1 MVKQRFL
8 LVLFAVLLLA
18 SPASA
23 KYFWQDFN
31 VSLLGGSNYRIPY
44 DNPNLFNLAKPYNND
59 EARTVFTFEHC
70 GETDFGDTFMFFDY
84 MWNNDGDS
92 EFYAEVNPRISIG
105 KALNK
110 DLSNGIIQDYFLSY
124 CYEHDDTFYSND
136 SSLDAAGNPVGKDL
150 HLRNHLFGFGINFKI
165 KGFTHF
171 KIDYFLRA
179 NGQADHPAGHAAYKN
194 QQITFVWGYPF
205 NIGDAEFVYDG
216 FVDYTTPE
224 TDSANVKHESSTNF
238 TSQLKWN
245 LGKALKLKNY
255 KKNKLYLGVE
265 YVYWVNKFGIKD
277 GKELFTGAKR
287 YWDSDERNVNVLV
300 QYHF

>member
-1 MVKQRFL
+1 MVKQRIL
-8 LVLFAVLLLA
+8 LVLFAALLLA

-31 VSLLGGSNYRIPY
+31 VSLLGGANYRIPY
-44 DNPNLFNLAKPYNND
+44 DNPNLFNVALPYEND
-59 EARTVFTFEHC
+59 ETRTVFTFEHC

-84 MWNNDGDS
+84 LWNNDGDR
-92 EFYAEVNPRISIG
+92 EFYAEVNPRISLG

-136 SSLDAAGNPVGKDL
+136 SGTNTDL
-150 HLRNHLFGFGINFKI
+150 HLRNHLFGFGINFKF

-179 NGQADHPAGHAAYKN
+179 NGQSDHPAGHAPYKN
-194 QQITFVWGYPF
+194 QQVTLCWGYPF

-224 TDSANVKHESSTNF
+224 TTVTASRGREEHKASTNF

-265 YVYWVNKFGIKD
+265 YVYWTNKFGIED
-277 GKELFTGAKR
+277 GKELFPGAKR
-287 YWDSDERNVNVLV
+287 YWDSDERNLNVLI

>member
-31 VSLLGGSNYRIPY
+31 VSLLGGSAYRIPY
-44 DNPNLFNLAKPYNND
+44 DNPNLFNLAKPYEKD

-70 GETDFGDTFMFFDY
+70 GETDFGDTFMFVDY
-84 MWNNDGDS
+84 MWNNDGDT
-92 EFYAEVNPRISIG
+92 EIYGELNPRISIG
-105 KALNK
+105 KSLNK

-124 CYEHDDTFYSND
+124 CYEFGNNFYSKD
-136 SSLDAAGNPVGKDL
+136 SGQPNGQDN
-150 HLRNHLFGFGINFKI
+150 HFRNHLFGFGINFKI

-179 NGQADHPAGHAAYKN
+179 NGENAHPTLGNPAWKN

-205 NIGDAEFVYDG
+205 SIGDAEFVYDG

-224 TDSANVKHESSTNF
+224 TDSRNVKHYASTNF

-245 LGKALKLKNY
+245 LGKAIKLKNHQ
-255 KKNKLYLGVE
+255 KNKLYLGVE
-265 YVYWVNKFGIKD
+265 YVYWNNKFGIKD
-277 GKELFTGAKR
+277 GAPLFTGANR
-287 YWDSDERNVNVLV
+287 FWDSDERNVNVLL

>member
-31 VSLLGGSNYRIPY
+31 VSLLGGANYRVPY
-44 DNPNLFNLAKPYNND
+44 DNPKFITQD
-59 EARTVFTFEHC
+59 ESRTVFTFEHC
-70 GETDFGDTFMFFDY
+70 GETDFGDTFMFVDY
-84 MWNNDGDS
+84 MWNNDGDT
-92 EFYAEVNPRISIG
+92 ELYGELNPRISIG

-124 CYEHDDTFYSND
+124 CYEFGNNYYSKD
-136 SSLDAAGNPVGKDL
+136 SGTTQDS
-150 HLRNHLFGFGINFKI
+150 HFRNHLFGFGINFKI

-179 NGQADHPAGHAAYKN
+179 NGQNVHPAGNPAWKN

-265 YVYWVNKFGIKD
+265 YVHWNNKFGIDSNSIPMSD
-277 GKELFTGAKR
+277 GKTK
-287 YWDSDERNVNVLV
+287 WDTDERNVNVLL

>member
-31 VSLLGGSNYRIPY
+31 VSLLGGANYRVPY
-44 DNPNLFNLAKPYNND
+44 DNPKFITQD
-59 EARTVFTFEHC
+59 ESRTVFTFEHC
-70 GETDFGDTFMFFDY
+70 GETDFGDTFMFVDY
-84 MWNNDGDS
+84 MWNNDGDT
-92 EFYAEVNPRISIG
+92 ELYGELNPRISIG

-124 CYEHDDTFYSND
+124 CYEFGNNYYSKD
-136 SSLDAAGNPVGKDL
+136 SGTTQDS
-150 HLRNHLFGFGINFKI
+150 HFRNHLFGFGINFKI

-179 NGQADHPAGHAAYKN
+179 NGQNVHPAGNPAWKN

-205 NIGDAEFVYDG
+205 SIGDADFVYDG

-265 YVYWVNKFGIKD
+265 YVHWNNKFGIDSNSIPMSD
-277 GKELFTGAKR
+277 GKTK
-287 YWDSDERNVNVLV
+287 WDTDERNVNVLL